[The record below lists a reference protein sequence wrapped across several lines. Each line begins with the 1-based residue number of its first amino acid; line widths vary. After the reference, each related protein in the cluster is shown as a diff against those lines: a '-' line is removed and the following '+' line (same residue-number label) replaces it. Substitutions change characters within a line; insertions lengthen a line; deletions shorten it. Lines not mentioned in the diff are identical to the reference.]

1 VRISKGSRLIR
12 TVDEWFLF
20 APPKGHA
27 EQWRDYR
34 SAKEL
39 ARYWTMRTN
48 ADAGEPLKRMLLP
61 VFGEVHLESAVAEC
75 EIKIDRFRG
84 THPNRDLVITA
95 RAREGTL
102 CIHIE
107 AKADEPF
114 ADLIGPYYDEGKLR
128 ANSKIP
134 SRIDGLIGN
143 VFGGTLS
150 ADRRRLRYQLLH
162 ASYAACLDAERS
174 GAKAAIF
181 VVHEFRSL
189 LSNQT
194 KMESNGRDW
203 SAFLSH
209 FPELRSLKFVDGNL
223 YGPVIL
229 PPKAAGPRVPLYF
242 GNGALTFIDRH
253 CFLAAFALPSP
264 IVAIPNNPKHLAA
277 SDEAERL
284 VSAARVDDDSA
295 FELKLRPERLV
306 EFIGQEKAKEQLA
319 IALEAAKSRG
329 EALDHV
335 LLFGP
340 PGLGKTTL
348 ATIIANELGVG
359 FQQTSGPA
367 LQIQGDLTAIL
378 TNLRERQVLF
388 LDEIHRLQPVLEEK
402 LYTAL
407 EDYKLDIIIG
417 QGPAA
422 RTHVMEIR
430 PFTFV
435 AATTRPG
442 LLSSPLRSRFGILL
456 RLEFY
461 TDDELRFVVE
471 RSAEVMGVPIDR
483 DGAAEIAMRSRGTPR
498 IANRLLRRVRDY
510 AQVRAA
516 GVIDRK
522 TAQAALALLE
532 VDAHGFDE
540 LDRRLL
546 RTIIEKYD
554 GGPVGLNTLAAA
566 LAEEQDALEEVYEPF
581 LIQIG
586 FLDRTP
592 RGRVATR
599 LAYEHLGIE
608 MPRKYGLF

>member
-1 VRISKGSRLIR
+1 MDLNRASK
-12 TVDEWFLF
+12 
-20 APPKGHA
+20 
-27 EQWRDYR
+27 
-34 SAKEL
+34 SA
-39 ARYWTMRTN
+39 
-48 ADAGEPLKRMLLP
+48 
-61 VFGEVHLESAVAEC
+61 
-75 EIKIDRFRG
+75 
-84 THPNRDLVITA
+84 
-95 RAREGTL
+95 
-102 CIHIE
+102 
-107 AKADEPF
+107 
-114 ADLIGPYYDEGKLR
+114 
-128 ANSKIP
+128 
-134 SRIDGLIGN
+134 
-143 VFGGTLS
+143 
-150 ADRRRLRYQLLH
+150 
-162 ASYAACLDAERS
+162 
-174 GAKAAIF
+174 
-181 VVHEFRSL
+181 
-189 LSNQT
+189 
-194 KMESNGRDW
+194 
-203 SAFLSH
+203 
-209 FPELRSLKFVDGNL
+209 
-223 YGPVIL
+223 
-229 PPKAAGPRVPLYF
+229 
-242 GNGALTFIDRH
+242 
-253 CFLAAFALPSP
+253 
-264 IVAIPNNPKHLAA
+264 
-277 SDEAERL
+277 EAERL
-284 VSAARVDDDSA
+284 VSAGRVDDDAA
-295 FELKLRPERLV
+295 FELKLRPSRLN
-306 EFIGQEKAKEQLA
+306 EFIGQMKAKEQLA

-335 LLFGP
+335 LQFGP
-340 PGLGKTTL
+340 PGLGKDYAGGRL
-348 ATIIANELGVG
+348 LRMSWDVG
-359 FQQTSGPA
+359 YQQTSGPA
-367 LQIQGDLTAIL
+367 LQIQGDLSAIL
-378 TNLRERQVLF
+378 TNLKERQVLF

-471 RSAEVMGVPIDR
+471 RSAEVLGVPIDR

-510 AQVRAA
+510 AQVRAQ
-516 GVIDRK
+516 GVIDRA
-522 TAQAALALLE
+522 TAQAALEMLE

-608 MPRKYGLF
+608 MPRKLSLF

>member
-1 VRISKGSRLIR
+1 MPSHKDDPERLI
-12 TVDEWFLF
+12 
-20 APPKGHA
+20 
-27 EQWRDYR
+27 
-34 SAKEL
+34 
-39 ARYWTMRTN
+39 
-48 ADAGEPLKRMLLP
+48 
-61 VFGEVHLESAVAEC
+61 
-75 EIKIDRFRG
+75 
-84 THPNRDLVITA
+84 
-95 RAREGTL
+95 
-102 CIHIE
+102 
-107 AKADEPF
+107 
-114 ADLIGPYYDEGKLR
+114 
-128 ANSKIP
+128 
-134 SRIDGLIGN
+134 
-143 VFGGTLS
+143 
-150 ADRRRLRYQLLH
+150 
-162 ASYAACLDAERS
+162 
-174 GAKAAIF
+174 
-181 VVHEFRSL
+181 
-189 LSNQT
+189 
-194 KMESNGRDW
+194 
-203 SAFLSH
+203 
-209 FPELRSLKFVDGNL
+209 
-223 YGPVIL
+223 
-229 PPKAAGPRVPLYF
+229 
-242 GNGALTFIDRH
+242 
-253 CFLAAFALPSP
+253 
-264 IVAIPNNPKHLAA
+264 
-277 SDEAERL
+277 
-284 VSAARVDDDSA
+284 SAARADDENS
-295 FELKLRPERLV
+295 FELKLRPKRLA

-319 IALEAAKSRG
+319 IALEAARSRG

-348 ATIIANELGVG
+348 ATIIANELNVG

-378 TNLRERQVLF
+378 TNIRDRQVLF

-422 RTHVMEIR
+422 RTHVMDIK

-461 TDDELRFVVE
+461 SDDDLRFVVE
-471 RSAEVMGVPIDR
+471 RSAEVLGVPIDQ

-510 AQVRAA
+510 AQVR
-516 GVIDRK
+516 GSGKIDRA
-522 TAQAALALLE
+522 TAEYALKMLE

-546 RTIIEKYD
+546 LTIIEKYD
-554 GGPVGLNTLAAA
+554 GGPVGLNTLAAT

-581 LIQIG
+581 LIQHG

-599 LAYEHLGIE
+599 LAYEHFGLPL
-608 MPRKYGLF
+608 PRRQSQTPLF

>member
-1 VRISKGSRLIR
+1 MNL
-12 TVDEWFLF
+12 
-20 APPKGHA
+20 PK
-27 EQWRDYR
+27 
-34 SAKEL
+34 S
-39 ARYWTMRTN
+39 
-48 ADAGEPLKRMLLP
+48 
-61 VFGEVHLESAVAEC
+61 
-75 EIKIDRFRG
+75 
-84 THPNRDLVITA
+84 
-95 RAREGTL
+95 
-102 CIHIE
+102 
-107 AKADEPF
+107 
-114 ADLIGPYYDEGKLR
+114 
-128 ANSKIP
+128 NS
-134 SRIDGLIGN
+134 
-143 VFGGTLS
+143 
-150 ADRRRLRYQLLH
+150 
-162 ASYAACLDAERS
+162 
-174 GAKAAIF
+174 
-181 VVHEFRSL
+181 
-189 LSNQT
+189 
-194 KMESNGRDW
+194 
-203 SAFLSH
+203 
-209 FPELRSLKFVDGNL
+209 
-223 YGPVIL
+223 
-229 PPKAAGPRVPLYF
+229 
-242 GNGALTFIDRH
+242 
-253 CFLAAFALPSP
+253 
-264 IVAIPNNPKHLAA
+264 
-277 SDEAERL
+277 ERL
-284 VSAARVDDDSA
+284 VSAGVVEDDAA
-295 FELKLRPERLV
+295 FELKLRPRQLR

-319 IALEAAKSRG
+319 IALEAAKNRG

-348 ATIIANELGVG
+348 ATIIANELNVG

-367 LQIQGDLTAIL
+367 LQIAGDLTAIL
-378 TNLRERQVLF
+378 TNVREKQVLF

-407 EDYKLDIIIG
+407 EDYKLDIMIG

-461 TDDELRFVVE
+461 TDDELRYVVE
-471 RSAEVMGVPIDR
+471 RSAEVLNVPIDQ

-510 AQVRAA
+510 AQVRGS
-516 GVIDRK
+516 GVIDRP
-522 TAQAALALLE
+522 TAEAALKLLE

-546 RTIIEKYD
+546 KTIIEKYD

-566 LAEEQDALEEVYEPF
+566 LAEEEDALEEVYEPF

-599 LAYEHLGIE
+599 LAYEHLGLP
-608 MPRKYGLF
+608 MPGRPSLF